1 MIELALAV
9 GQAANNMRTRHIAAA
24 IVCAACAKA
33 QELPPVSSS
42 ELQALID
49 LDELVSG
56 SQQLQDFAYAYP
68 ERNRVFGGQ
77 GHNDTVN
84 FLAEVLEET
93 GYYDVTIQPFV
104 ELYSGGN
111 ASLSVNGEATN
122 STLFTYTPNG
132 SVNASI
138 VAVSNLGCEAADF
151 PPEVAD
157 NIALISRGE
166 CPFAQKSTNAA
177 AAGAAGAIVYNNVEG
192 SIAGTLGGLG
202 DYVPTVGTDLA
213 TGEALLAALQNGT
226 ELIGELEVNAVL
238 ENRTTYNVIAETK
251 GGDHNSVLALGA
263 HTDSVEAGPG
273 INDDGSG
280 TIGILNVAIGL
291 TNFSTTN
298 AVRFCFWSAEEFGL
312 LGSTYYVSQL
322 NETAEELA
330 KVRAYLNFDM
340 IASPN
345 YAYLIYD
352 GDGSEF
358 NLTGPPGSAEIEAL
372 FEDYYSAAGKTSNAT
387 AFDGRSDYG
396 PFLDVGIAA
405 GGIFTGAEEVKT
417 EEGQDIWGG
426 LEDLAYDENYHEVG
440 DNIFNLA
447 LDAFWLN
454 TKLIAHAVA
463 TYAES
468 FDSLPQPTS
477 MTRRS
482 AHLSKVKRQAY
493 NGPHGS
499 HGHHHCNSKHEAAT
513 M

>member
-1 MIELALAV
+1 MV
-9 GQAANNMRTRHIAAA
+9 N
-24 IVCAACAKA
+24 
-33 QELPPVSSS
+33 S
-42 ELQALID
+42 EDLQALIN

-84 FLAEVLEET
+84 FLAEVLEQT

-104 ELYSGGN
+104 ELYSGGSS
-111 ASLSVNGEATN
+111 SLSINGQAYNN
-122 STLFTYTPNG
+122 SLLTYTPDG
-132 SVNASI
+132 SANASI
-138 VAVSNLGCEAADF
+138 VAVNNLGCEAADF

-157 NIALISRGE
+157 SIALISRGD
-166 CPFAQKSTNAA
+166 CTFAVKSTNAA
-177 AAGAAGAIVYNNVEG
+177 AAGALGAIIYNNVEG
-192 SIAGTLGGLG
+192 ELAGTLGGLG
-202 DYVPTVGTDLA
+202 DYVASVGTDLA

-226 ELIGELEVNAVL
+226 ELIGELEVDSVL

-251 GGDHNSVLALGA
+251 GGDHNNVLALGA

-291 TNFSTTN
+291 TNFTVTN

-352 GDGSEF
+352 GDGSAF
-358 NLTGPPGSAEIEAL
+358 NLTGPSGSAEIEAL
-372 FEDYYSAAGKTSNAT
+372 FEDYYTSVGKTYNAT

-396 PFLDVGIAA
+396 PFLDVGIAS
-405 GGIFTGAEEVKT
+405 GGIFTGAEVPKT

-426 LEDLAYDENYHEVG
+426 LEDLAYDENYHAVG

-454 TKLIAHAVA
+454 TKLIAHGVA
-463 TYAES
+463 TYAQS

-477 MTRRS
+477 MTKRS
-482 AHLSKVKRQAY
+482 AHLAKVKRQAY
-493 NGPHGS
+493 NGAHGS
-499 HGHHHCNSKHEAAT
+499 HGHHHCNSKDEDKT
-513 M
+513 R

>member
-1 MIELALAV
+1 MK
-9 GQAANNMRTRHIAAA
+9 RTHIATAVA
-24 IVCAACAKA
+24 CAACVSA
-33 QELPPVSSS
+33 QELPLVNS
-42 ELQALID
+42 EDLQALIN
-49 LDELVSG
+49 LDELRSG
-56 SQQLQDFAYAYP
+56 AQQLQDFAYAYP

-84 FLAEVLEET
+84 FLAEVLEKT
-93 GYYDVTIQPFV
+93 GYYDVEIQPFV
-104 ELYSGGN
+104 ELYSGGDS
-111 ASLSVNGEATN
+111 SLSVNGEALN
-122 STLFTYTPNG
+122 NTLLTYTPNG

-138 VAVSNLGCEAADF
+138 VAVNNLGCEAADF

-166 CPFAQKSTNAA
+166 CTFAVKSTNAA
-177 AAGAAGAIVYNNVEG
+177 AAGALGVIVYNNVEG
-192 SIAGTLGGLG
+192 ALAGTLGGVG
-202 DYVPTVGTDLA
+202 EYAPTVGTDLA

-226 ELIGELEVNAVL
+226 ELIAELVVDAVL

-251 GGDHNSVLALGA
+251 GGDHNNVLALGA
-263 HTDSVEAGPG
+263 HTDSVDAGPG

-291 TNFSTTN
+291 TNFSVTN

-352 GDGSEF
+352 GDGSAF
-358 NLTGPPGSAEIEAL
+358 NLTGPSGSAEIEAL
-372 FEDYYSAAGKTSNAT
+372 FEDYYTAAGKTYNAT

-396 PFLDVGIAA
+396 PFLDVGIPS
-405 GGIFTGAEEVKT
+405 GGIFTGAEEPKT

-426 LEDLAYDENYHEVG
+426 EEDLAYDANYHQAG

-454 TKLIAHAVA
+454 TKLIAHGVA
-463 TYAES
+463 TYAQS

-477 MTRRS
+477 MTKRS
-482 AHLSKVKRQAY
+482 AHLSKVKRLAY
-493 NGPHGS
+493 NGGHGS
-499 HGHHHCNSKHEAAT
+499 HGHHHCNSKHEDAT
-513 M
+513 R

>member
-1 MIELALAV
+1 MK
-9 GQAANNMRTRHIAAA
+9 TTHIAAA
-24 IVCAACAKA
+24 LSCAACAIAQDFVTSKA
-33 QELPPVSSS
+33 LQSLVS
-42 ELQALID
+42 

-68 ERNRVFGGQ
+68 DRNRVFGGQ
-77 GHNDTVN
+77 AHNDTIN
-84 FLAEVLEET
+84 FLAGVLEET
-93 GYYDVTIQPFV
+93 GYYDVSIQSFV

-111 ASLSVNGEATN
+111 STLTVNGAATN
-122 STLFTYTPNG
+122 ESLMTYTPSG
-132 SVNASI
+132 TASGPLVLVN
-138 VAVSNLGCEAADF
+138 NLGCDPADY
-151 PPEVAD
+151 PAETEG

-166 CPFAQKSTNAA
+166 CPFAAKSANAA
-177 AAGAAGAIVYNNVEG
+177 AAGAAALIIYNNVEG
-192 SIAGTLGGLG
+192 ALAGTLGGLG

-213 TGEALLAALQNGT
+213 TGEALLSAIQNGT
-226 ELIGELEVNAVL
+226 ANAVLEVNAIL

-251 GGDHNSVLALGA
+251 SGDHGNVLALGA

-291 TNFSTTN
+291 TNFTINN
-298 AVRFCFWSAEEFGL
+298 AVRFCFWSAEEYGL

-322 NETAEELA
+322 NKSSEELA

-352 GDGSEF
+352 GDGSAF
-358 NLTGPPGSAEIEAL
+358 NLTGPIGSAQIETL
-372 FEDYYSAAGKTSNAT
+372 FEDYYTSAGKTYNAT

-405 GGIFTGAEEVKT
+405 GGIFTGAEVPKT

-426 LEDLAYDENYHEVG
+426 LEDLAYDENYHQAG

-447 LDAFWLN
+447 LDAFLFN
-454 TKLIAHAVA
+454 TKLVAHAVA
-463 TYAES
+463 TYATS
-468 FDSLPQPTS
+468 FDSLPMPTS
-477 MTRRS
+477 MTKRS
-482 AHLSKVKRQAY
+482 VELSKVKRQAY
-493 NGPHGS
+493 NGGHGS
-499 HGHHHCNSKHEAAT
+499 HGKHHCQSKHEAV
-513 M
+513 MR